1 MTGDGEGR
9 CWQGVG
15 AGVIIGAMRLT
26 QITLSNFRNY
36 TQLDLQL
43 PAGPILLHGAN
54 AEGKTTLLEAIYYL
68 ATSKSPHGTSDRQLL
83 NWYANGPE
91 HPLVVG
97 RLTATVQPAGDV
109 RPRKLEIRLI
119 RELGGPNG
127 SAFRREVLVNGV
139 KVRLMDLLGNLNV
152 VLFLPEDVG
161 LVTAS
166 PSERRRYMDITLCQ
180 VNRRYCRA
188 LAQYNKVL
196 SQRNALLK
204 ALQERRGRRPEL
216 EPWSLKLAESGAIIM
231 HQRALLA
238 ADLDRRA
245 GEIHFQH
252 LTGEAES
259 LRLVYQP
266 QIEFNAGDSGAGL
279 ASHAGEEAA
288 ADPAGWLR
296 GAPPATIADALSTM
310 LEASVAQDLQRGV
323 TLIGPHRDDLRFLV
337 NGRDVADYGSRG
349 QQRTA
354 VLALKLAEVEWME
367 NQSEERPILLLDEVL
382 AELDQTRRAYLLER
396 IGGAEQSLLT
406 ATDPG
411 MFTHD
416 FLARATRLEVAGG
429 RVTGPTSK
437 VLTAPDGEG

>member
-1 MTGDGEGR
+1 
-9 CWQGVG
+9 
-15 AGVIIGAMRLT
+15 MRLT

-36 TQLDLQL
+36 TQLDLKL
-43 PAGPILLHGAN
+43 PAGPILLHGDN
-54 AEGKTTLLEAIYYL
+54 AQGKTTLLEAIYYL

-91 HPLVVG
+91 NPIVVG

-188 LAQYNKVL
+188 LAQYNRVL

-204 ALQERRGRRPEL
+204 TLQERRGRRQEL
-216 EPWSLKLAESGAIIM
+216 APWNLKLAELGSLIM
-231 HQRALLA
+231 HQRALLV

-245 GEIHFQH
+245 GEIHFKH
-252 LTGEAES
+252 LTGEEES

-266 QIEFNAGDSGAGL
+266 QVESGAGAPVETA
-279 ASHAGEEAA
+279 ASVYGEEVA
-288 ADPAGWLR
+288 ADPAAWLQGESTITIAKALSDMLEVNVVQEMQR
-296 GAPPATIADALSTM
+296 GA
-310 LEASVAQDLQRGV
+310 

-367 NQSEERPILLLDEVL
+367 VQSKERPVLLLDEVL
-382 AELDQTRRAYLLER
+382 AELDHTRRAYLLER
-396 IGGAEQSLLT
+396 VGGAEQSLLT

-411 MFTHD
+411 MFTGE
-416 FLARATRLEVAGG
+416 FLTQATRMEVARG
-429 RVTGPTSK
+429 RVSDQER
-437 VLTAPDGEG
+437 VED

>member
-1 MTGDGEGR
+1 
-9 CWQGVG
+9 
-15 AGVIIGAMRLT
+15 MRLT
-26 QITLSNFRNY
+26 QITISNFRNY
-36 TQLDLQL
+36 TQLDLKL
-43 PAGPILLHGAN
+43 PAGPILLHGDN
-54 AEGKTTLLEAIYYL
+54 AQGKTTLLEAIYYL

-91 HPLVVG
+91 NPIAVG
-97 RLTATVQPAGDV
+97 RLTATVQPAGDA

-127 SAFRREVLVNGV
+127 STFRREVLVNGV

-204 ALQERRGRRPEL
+204 TLQERRGGRHEL
-216 EPWSLKLAESGAIIM
+216 TPWNLKLAELGSILM
-231 HQRALLA
+231 HQRALLIT
-238 ADLDRRA
+238 DLDRRA
-245 GEIHFQH
+245 GEIHH
-252 LTGEAES
+252 LTGEEES
-259 LRLVYQP
+259 MRLVYQP
-266 QIEFNAGDSGAGL
+266 QVESNAGDPDDAA
-279 ASHAGEEAA
+279 ASVYGEEAA
-288 ADPAGWLR
+288 ADPAAWLQ
-296 GAPPATIADALSTM
+296 GESPAMIAQALSEM
-310 LEASVAQDLQRGV
+310 LEANAVQELQRGV

-337 NGRDVADYGSRG
+337 NGHDVADYGSRG

-367 NQSEERPILLLDEVL
+367 VQSRERPVLLLDEVL

-411 MFTHD
+411 MFTGE
-416 FLARATRLEVAGG
+416 FLSQATRMEVAGG
-429 RVTGPTSK
+429 RVTGQ
-437 VLTAPDGEG
+437 G

>member
-1 MTGDGEGR
+1 
-9 CWQGVG
+9 
-15 AGVIIGAMRLT
+15 MRLT
-26 QITLSNFRNY
+26 QIALSNFRNY
-36 TQLDLQL
+36 TQLDLRL
-43 PAGPILLHGAN
+43 PAGPILLHGDN
-54 AEGKTTLLEAIYYL
+54 AQGKTTLLEAIYYL
-68 ATSKSPHGTSDRQLL
+68 ATSKSPHGASDRQLL

-91 HPLVVG
+91 NPVAVG

-127 SAFRREVLVNGV
+127 STFRREVLVNGV

-204 ALQERRGRRPEL
+204 TLQERRGRRHEL
-216 EPWSLKLAESGAIIM
+216 APWNLKLAELGSIIM
-231 HQRALLA
+231 QQRALLVTE
-238 ADLDRRA
+238 LDQRA
-245 GEIHFQH
+245 GEIHFKH
-252 LTGEAES
+252 LTGEQES

-266 QIEFNAGDSGAGL
+266 QVE
-279 ASHAGEEAA
+279 ASVGEPGERVGSVYGEEAA
-288 ADPAGWLR
+288 ANPAAWLQGESTGMIVR
-296 GAPPATIADALSTM
+296 ALSEM
-310 LEASVAQDLQRGV
+310 LEVNVVQEVQRGV

-337 NGRDVADYGSRG
+337 SGRDVADYGSRG

-367 NQSEERPILLLDEVL
+367 VQSKERPVLLLDEVL

-396 IGGAEQSLLT
+396 IGGADQSLLT
-406 ATDPG
+406 GTDPG
-411 MFTHD
+411 MFTGE
-416 FLARATRLEVAGG
+416 FLSRATRMEVAGG
-429 RVTGPTSK
+429 RVSGQP
-437 VLTAPDGEG
+437 

>member
-1 MTGDGEGR
+1 
-9 CWQGVG
+9 
-15 AGVIIGAMRLT
+15 MRLT
-26 QITLSNFRNY
+26 QLALSNFRNY
-36 TQLDLQL
+36 AQLDLRL

-68 ATSKSPHGTSDRQLL
+68 ATSKSPHGTGDRQLL
-83 NWYANGPE
+83 NWYADGPE
-91 HPLVVG
+91 HPLAVG
-97 RLTATVQPAGDV
+97 RLTATVQPAGDA

-127 SAFRREVLVNGV
+127 PAFRREVLVNGV

-161 LVTAS
+161 LVTA
-166 PSERRRYMDITLCQ
+166 PPAERRRYLDITLCQ

-204 ALQERRGRRPEL
+204 ALWERRGRRPEL
-216 EPWSLKLAESGAIIM
+216 EPWSAKLAELGAIVM
-231 HQRALLA
+231 HQRALLV

-252 LTGEAES
+252 LTGAAES

-266 QIEFNAGDSGAGL
+266 QLEPNAGNG
-279 ASHAGEEAA
+279 GESFAAQVGDEAA
-288 ADPAGWLR
+288 ADPAAWLR
-296 GAPPATIADALSTM
+296 GAAPAAIAGALCDM
-310 LEASVAQDLQRGV
+310 LAATVAQDLQRGV

-367 NQSEERPILLLDEVL
+367 SESEERPILLLDEVL
-382 AELDQTRRAYLLER
+382 AELDQARRAYLLER
-396 IGGAEQSLLT
+396 IGDAEQSLLT
-406 ATDPG
+406 ATDPA
-411 MFTHD
+411 MFTGE

-429 RVTGPTSK
+429 RVT
-437 VLTAPDGEG
+437 APEPDPAAAPGGGE

>member
-1 MTGDGEGR
+1 
-9 CWQGVG
+9 
-15 AGVIIGAMRLT
+15 
-26 QITLSNFRNY
+26 
-36 TQLDLQL
+36 
-43 PAGPILLHGAN
+43 
-54 AEGKTTLLEAIYYL
+54 
-68 ATSKSPHGTSDRQLL
+68 
-83 NWYANGPE
+83 
-91 HPLVVG
+91 
-97 RLTATVQPAGDV
+97 
-109 RPRKLEIRLI
+109 LI

-188 LAQYNKVL
+188 LAQYNRVL

-204 ALQERRGRRPEL
+204 TLQERRGRRQEL
-216 EPWSLKLAESGAIIM
+216 APWNLKLAELGSLIM
-231 HQRALLA
+231 HQRALLV

-245 GEIHFQH
+245 GEIHFKH
-252 LTGEAES
+252 LTGEEES

-266 QIEFNAGDSGAGL
+266 QVESGAGAPVETA
-279 ASHAGEEAA
+279 ASVYGEEVA
-288 ADPAGWLR
+288 ADPAAWLQGESTITIAKALSDMLEVNVVQEMQR
-296 GAPPATIADALSTM
+296 GA
-310 LEASVAQDLQRGV
+310 

-367 NQSEERPILLLDEVL
+367 VQSKERPVLLLDEVL
-382 AELDQTRRAYLLER
+382 AELDHTRRAYLLER
-396 IGGAEQSLLT
+396 VGGAEQSLLT

-411 MFTHD
+411 MFTGE
-416 FLARATRLEVAGG
+416 FLTQATRMEVARG
-429 RVTGPTSK
+429 RVSDQER
-437 VLTAPDGEG
+437 VED

>member
-1 MTGDGEGR
+1 
-9 CWQGVG
+9 
-15 AGVIIGAMRLT
+15 MRLT

-36 TQLDLQL
+36 TQLDLKL
-43 PAGPILLHGAN
+43 PAGPILLHGDN
-54 AEGKTTLLEAIYYL
+54 AQGKTTLLEAIYYL

-91 HPLVVG
+91 NPIAVG

-127 SAFRREVLVNGV
+127 SVFRREVLVNGV

-188 LAQYNKVL
+188 LAQYNKAL

-204 ALQERRGRRPEL
+204 TLQERRGRRHEL
-216 EPWSLKLAESGAIIM
+216 DPWNHKLAELGSTLM
-231 HQRALLA
+231 HQRALLVM
-238 ADLDRRA
+238 DLDRRA
-245 GEIHFQH
+245 GEIHFKQ
-252 LTGEAES
+252 LTGEEES

-266 QIEFNAGDSGAGL
+266 QVESSAGDPDDTA
-279 ASHAGEEAA
+279 AVVYGEEAA
-288 ADPAGWLR
+288 ADPAVWLQ
-296 GAPPATIADALSTM
+296 GESPTMIAQALSEM
-310 LEASVAQDLQRGV
+310 LETNAAQEIQRGV

-337 NGRDVADYGSRG
+337 NGRDVADFGSRG

-367 NQSEERPILLLDEVL
+367 VQSKERPVLLLDEVL
-382 AELDQTRRAYLLER
+382 AELDQTRRAFLLER

-411 MFTHD
+411 MFTGE
-416 FLARATRLEVAGG
+416 FLGQATRMEVAGG
-429 RVTGPTSK
+429 QVTGQ
-437 VLTAPDGEG
+437 G